1 MPRGA
6 AGSMRWILGW
16 SRARLPFLW
25 ITVSPVATLPLC
37 ALLLFTL
44 GGEHTAS
51 ALGLPAG
58 DLCRFE
64 GHIAQKCFYYLDY
77 WRTWLLFAIP
87 GVVVNLGV
95 LLWLLNRNG
104 YVRVAAVTA
113 FLLALVR
120 SLIIPMAAIAISQF
134 DVVDDMGLWLRVE
147 IAARGLIVDIESPS
161 TNLAIRQALT
171 AAWAGGAVMWVLT
184 IALWRAYE
192 PLMARFWRSVEP
204 PDGPRPGDP
213 PRWTGFLGRR

>member
-1 MPRGA
+1 MLEWG
-6 AGSMRWILGW
+6 
-16 SRARLPFLW
+16 RARLPFLW
-25 ITVSPVATLPLC
+25 ITLSPVATLPLT
-37 ALLLFTL
+37 ALLLYTL
-44 GGEHTAS
+44 GGEHRAS
-51 ALGLPAG
+51 VLGLPAG

-64 GHIAQKCFYYLDY
+64 GHIAQQCFYYFDF

-95 LLWLLNRNG
+95 VLWLLKPNG
-104 YVRVAAVTA
+104 YLRVAVSTA
-113 FLLALVR
+113 LLLALVR
-120 SLIIPMAAIAISQF
+120 SLVIPMAAIAASQF

-171 AAWAGGAVMWVLT
+171 AAWVGGAAMWVLT
-184 IALWRAYE
+184 IVLWRAYE
-192 PLMARFWRSVEP
+192 PLMARYWRGLEP
-204 PDGPRPGDP
+204 PSGPRPGDP